1 MKISL
6 PPPKMSPRID
16 LRIEDEI
23 QVIISYQAGID
34 LKISTVIGIFPH
46 NLLPDV
52 CIETFDDG
60 L

>member
-1 MKISL
+1 
-6 PPPKMSPRID
+6 MSPRID

-34 LKISTVIGIFPH
+34 FKISTVIGIFPH